1 MISLKKAQRAL
12 WLFGLFKIPMIGYVG
27 PKLMVLDDDKI
38 VVKIVYKRRT
48 LNHLKS
54 VYLGALVVGA
64 DLVAGFHA
72 FFIAK
77 SMNKN
82 LSIVFKDFN
91 AEFIQRPMD
100 DVYFVCHEGVR
111 VKEMIE
117 SSIRT
122 GERVT
127 EKITM
132 EAFTN
137 YPDDPVHVA
146 NFSLG
151 LSLKNK

>member
-1 MISLKKAQRAL
+1 MQLKKAQRAL
-12 WLFGLFKIPMIGYVG
+12 WLFGIFKIPMIGFVG
-27 PKLMVLDDDKI
+27 PKLIALDDEKI
-38 VVKIVYKRRT
+38 IVKVVYKRRT

-64 DLVAGFHA
+64 DLVGGFHA
-72 FFIAK
+72 FFIGK

-100 DVYFVCHEGVR
+100 DVYFVCNEGVKVR
-111 VKEMIE
+111 GMIE
-117 SSIRT
+117 TSART

-127 EKITM
+127 ENIPMK
-132 EAFTN
+132 AYTN
-137 YPDDPVHVA
+137 YPEDPIHVA

-151 LSLKNK
+151 LSIKNK

>member
-1 MISLKKAQRAL
+1 MQLKKAQRAL
-12 WLFGLFKIPMIGYVG
+12 WLFGIFKIPMIGFVG
-27 PKLMVLDDDKI
+27 PKLIALDDEKI
-38 VVKIVYKRRT
+38 IVKVVYKRRT

-64 DLVAGFHA
+64 DLVGGFHA
-72 FFIAK
+72 FFIGK

-100 DVYFVCHEGVR
+100 DVYFVCNEGVKVR
-111 VKEMIE
+111 EMIE
-117 SSIRT
+117 TSVRT

-127 EKITM
+127 ENIPMK
-132 EAFTN
+132 AFTN
-137 YPDDPVHVA
+137 YPEDPIHVA